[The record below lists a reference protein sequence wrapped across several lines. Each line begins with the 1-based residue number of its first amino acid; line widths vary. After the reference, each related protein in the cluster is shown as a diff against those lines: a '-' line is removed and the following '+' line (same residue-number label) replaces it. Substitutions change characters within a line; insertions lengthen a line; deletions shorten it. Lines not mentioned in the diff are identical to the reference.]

1 MINAEVKETH
11 GRHLIRRKLSETMAG
26 ASGIIKEMIFM
37 HEELHNER
45 GMAIARAGSRSKVQG
60 LNARTIN
67 LVKTAKCKGRGR
79 YRTRRNKRPAG
90 RSAEI
95 PR

>member
-1 MINAEVKETH
+1 VRQWLEPPA
-11 GRHLIRRKLSETMAG
+11 
-26 ASGIIKEMIFM
+26 GIIKEMIFM
-37 HEELHNER
+37 HEELHNEGR
-45 GMAIARAGSRSKVQG
+45 MAIARAGSRSEVQG

-67 LVKTAKCKGRGR
+67 LVKTAKYKGRGR

-90 RSAEI
+90 RNAEI